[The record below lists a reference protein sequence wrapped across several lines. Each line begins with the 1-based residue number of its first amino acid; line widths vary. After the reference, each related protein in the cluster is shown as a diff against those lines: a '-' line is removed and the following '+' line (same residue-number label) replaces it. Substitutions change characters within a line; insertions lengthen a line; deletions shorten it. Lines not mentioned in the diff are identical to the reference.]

1 MNSWNNALFRMC
13 IQTYKGQQVNKFLM
27 VLILISTPAAAEW
40 TMIQTGDNENVY
52 VDFDTLQKS
61 GNLVTVSTLNDYSF
75 AQQKK
80 ELSTQFT
87 ELHDCKHKKFK
98 ALSISYFSENMAKG
112 NVIEAFSFNDPEIA
126 WSDVV
131 NYSVGELKANIICSR

>member
-1 MNSWNNALFRMC
+1 MC

-27 VLILISTPAAAEW
+27 VLFLISTPVAAEW

-112 NVIEAFSFNDPEIA
+112 NVIEAFSFNDPEIV

>member
-1 MNSWNNALFRMC
+1 M
-13 IQTYKGQQVNKFLM
+13 NKFLM

-40 TMIQTGDNENVY
+40 TMIQTSDNENVY

-61 GNLVTVSTLNDYSF
+61 GNLVTVSTLNDYNF
-75 AQQKK
+75 GQQKK

-87 ELHDCKHKKFK
+87 ELHDCKRKKFK
-98 ALSISYFSENMAKG
+98 ALSMSYYSENMARG
-112 NVIEAFSFNDPEIA
+112 NLIEASSFDEPEIA

-131 NYSVGELKANIICSR
+131 NDSVGELKTNIICSR

>member
-1 MNSWNNALFRMC
+1 MRYSEYA
-13 IQTYKGQQVNKFLM
+13 YKLNKGKQVNKILM

-52 VDFDTLQKS
+52 VDFDTLQKN
-61 GNLVTVSTLNDYSF
+61 GALVTVSTLNDYNF
-75 AQQKK
+75 VQQKK

-98 ALSISYFSENMAKG
+98 ALSISYYSENMAKG
-112 NVIEAFSFNDPEIA
+112 NVIEASSFNEPEIA

>member
-1 MNSWNNALFRMC
+1 
-13 IQTYKGQQVNKFLM
+13 M

-40 TMIQTGDNENVY
+40 TMIQSSDNENVY
-52 VDFDTLQKS
+52 VDFDTLQKN
-61 GNLVTVSTLNDYSF
+61 GDLVSVSTLNDYNF

-80 ELSTQFT
+80 ELSAQFT

-98 ALSISYFSENMAKG
+98 ALSLSYYSENMAKG
-112 NVIEAFSFNDPEIA
+112 NVIAVSSFNEPEIA

-131 NYSVGELKANIICSR
+131 NYSVGELKANIVCSR

>member
-1 MNSWNNALFRMC
+1 MRTNLN
-13 IQTYKGQQVNKFLM
+13 KGKQVNKFLM
-27 VLILISTPAAAEW
+27 FLILISTPAVAEW

-87 ELHDCKHKKFK
+87 ELHDCKHQKFK
-98 ALSISYFSENMAKG
+98 ALSISYYSENMAKG
-112 NVIEAFSFNDPEIA
+112 DVIDATSFNAPETP

>member
-1 MNSWNNALFRMC
+1 
-13 IQTYKGQQVNKFLM
+13 M
-27 VLILISTPAAAEW
+27 VLMLISTPTLAEW

-52 VDFDTLQKS
+52 VDFDTLQKI
-61 GNLVTVSTLNDYSF
+61 GDLVTVSTLNDYSF

-98 ALSISYFSENMAKG
+98 ALAISYYSENMAKG
-112 NVIEAFSFNDPEIA
+112 NVIGVFSFNGPDIS

>member
-1 MNSWNNALFRMC
+1 
-13 IQTYKGQQVNKFLM
+13 VNKILM

-52 VDFDTLQKS
+52 VDFDSLQKQ
-61 GNLVTVSTLNDYSF
+61 GNLVTVTTLNDYNF
-75 AQQKK
+75 KQQKK

-98 ALSISYFSENMAKG
+98 ALALSYYSENMAQG
-112 NVIEAFSFNDPEIA
+112 DVIDASSFNEPEIA

-131 NYSVGELKANIICSR
+131 KYSVGELKANIICSR

>member
-1 MNSWNNALFRMC
+1 MNK
-13 IQTYKGQQVNKFLM
+13 ILM

-52 VDFDTLQKS
+52 VDFDSLQKQ
-61 GNLVTVSTLNDYSF
+61 GNLVTVTTLNDYNF
-75 AQQKK
+75 KQQKK

-98 ALSISYFSENMAKG
+98 ALALSYYSENMAQG
-112 NVIEAFSFNDPEIA
+112 DVIDASSFNEPEIV

-131 NYSVGELKANIICSR
+131 KYSVGELKANIICSR

>member
-1 MNSWNNALFRMC
+1 MRYSECA
-13 IQTYKGQQVNKFLM
+13 YKLNKGKQVNKFLM

-40 TMIQTGDNENVY
+40 TLIQTSDNENVY

-61 GNLVTVSTLNDYSF
+61 DNLVTVSTLNDYYF
-75 AQQKK
+75 LQQKK

-87 ELHDCKHKKFK
+87 ELHDCKHQKFK
-98 ALSISYFSENMAKG
+98 ALSISYYSENMAKG
-112 NVIEAFSFNDPEIA
+112 DVIDTSSFNEPETA

-131 NYSVGELKANIICSR
+131 NYSVGELKAKIICSR

>member
-1 MNSWNNALFRMC
+1 MNK
-13 IQTYKGQQVNKFLM
+13 ILM
-27 VLILISTPAAAEW
+27 VLMLISTPTLAEW

-52 VDFDTLQKS
+52 VDFDTLQKI
-61 GNLVTVSTLNDYSF
+61 GDLVTVSTLNDYSF

-98 ALSISYFSENMAKG
+98 ALAISYYSENMAKG
-112 NVIEAFSFNDPEIA
+112 NVIEAFSFNAPDIA
-126 WSDVV
+126 WSDLV